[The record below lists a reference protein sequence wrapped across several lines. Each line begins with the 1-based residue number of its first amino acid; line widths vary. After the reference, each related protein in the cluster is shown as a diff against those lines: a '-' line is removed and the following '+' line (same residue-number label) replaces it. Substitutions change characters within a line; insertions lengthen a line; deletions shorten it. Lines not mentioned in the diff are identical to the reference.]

1 MNIKNLSMSFGLQ
14 EIFNDVTIQIKDK
27 EKVGIIG
34 MNGAGKSTFFKLIM
48 GKLEPDNGKIILKP
62 GTRIGFLP
70 QVISD
75 EIPSMDISVFEYL
88 LDGRPIKK
96 LEAELSQAY
105 TDASIETDE
114 KKLKYIMKQIG
125 KLQEKLEYFEVY
137 NAENILLKIVTGMNI
152 DSDLL
157 DMKLCNLSGGQKS
170 KIAFAR
176 LLYSNPEILLLDE
189 PTNHLDIDTKDY
201 IINYLRNYNG
211 TILVI
216 SHDIEFLTA
225 VTTQTLY
232 VDKAT
237 HKMEL
242 FPGNYEKYMKI
253 RNERLKTQER
263 IYDKQVKEEE
273 KLKRIIA
280 KYIGGNE
287 KKARI
292 AKDRQKKLARLEENK
307 VTLEK
312 KQKTTRFKI
321 KINHPSG
328 VVPLKVENLKFGY
341 NENHILLENLTF
353 DLSRGEK
360 FLIVGE
366 NGIGKST
373 LLKLIVGTLSPL
385 DGEITINEKTEI
397 GYYAQ
402 EHELLDNEKII
413 LENFNEFNLSTKELR
428 SFLGNFLFSGDEVYK
443 KVSYLSPGER
453 SRVALAK
460 LALTGANLLILD
472 EPTNHLDPETQK
484 IIADT
489 FKDYE
494 GTMLVVSHNPEF
506 VDNLGIE
513 RMLMLPSGEIRY
525 YNKETVL
532 YYQELNEQS
541 KYKKIPNKK

>member
-1 MNIKNLSMSFGLQ
+1 MNIKNLTMTFGTQ
-14 EIFNDVTIQIKDK
+14 EIFDDINLQIKEK

-34 MNGAGKSTFFKLIM
+34 VNGAGKSTFFKLIL
-48 GKLEPDNGKIILKP
+48 GKLEPDRGKIILKP

-75 EIPSMDISVFEYL
+75 EIPSMEISVFDYL

-96 LEAELSQAY
+96 LEKELSEAY
-105 TDASIETDE
+105 TEASIESDE
-114 KKLKYIMKQIG
+114 KKLKIIMKKIG
-125 KLQEKLEYFEVY
+125 KLQEKLEYYEVY

-157 DMKLCNLSGGQKS
+157 DMKLCDLSGGQKS

-189 PTNHLDIDTKDY
+189 PTNHLDNDSKDY
-201 IINYLRNYNG
+201 IIQYLKHYNG
-211 TILVI
+211 TVLVI
-216 SHDIEFLTA
+216 SHDIEFLDQ

-232 VDKAT
+232 VDKIT

-242 FPGNYEKYMKI
+242 FPGNYEKYIKI

-263 IYDKQVKEEE
+263 IYDKQIKEEE

-307 VTLEK
+307 ITLEK
-312 KQKTTRFKI
+312 KQKVTHFKI
-321 KINHPSG
+321 KINHQLG
-328 VVPLKVENLKFGY
+328 IIPLKCENLTFGY
-341 NENHILLENLTF
+341 NENHLLINDLTF

-360 FLIVGE
+360 FLVVGE
-366 NGIGKST
+366 NGVGKST
-373 LLKLIVGTLSPL
+373 LLKLIMGYLKPLS
-385 DGEITINEKTEI
+385 GELQLNDKTEL

-413 LENFNEFNLSTKELR
+413 LENFSEFSLSTKEIR
-428 SFLGNFLFSGDEVYK
+428 SFLGNFLFSGDDVYK
-443 KVSYLSPGER
+443 KVAYLSPGER

-472 EPTNHLDPETQK
+472 EPTNHLDPQTQE
-484 IIADT
+484 IIAQT

-494 GTMLVVSHNPEF
+494 GTMLVVSHNVDF

-513 RMLMLPSGEIRY
+513 RMLMLPSGEIKY
-525 YNKETVL
+525 YDKDTVL
-532 YYQELNEQS
+532 YYQELNNQS
-541 KYKKIPNKK
+541 KYKKKIS

>member
-1 MNIKNLSMSFGLQ
+1 MNIKNLTMSFGLQ
-14 EIFNDVTIQIKDK
+14 EIFDDVTISIKEK

-48 GKLEPDNGKIILKP
+48 GKLEPDSGKIILKP

-75 EIPSMDISVFEYL
+75 EIPSMDITVFDYL
-88 LDGRPIKK
+88 LEGRPIKK
-96 LEAELSQAY
+96 LEAKLNKAY
-105 TDASIETDE
+105 EDASMETE
-114 KKLKYIMKQIG
+114 EHKLNDIMKQIS
-125 KLQEKLEYFEVY
+125 KLQAKLEYYDVY
-137 NAENILLKIVTGMNI
+137 NAENILLKLVAGMNI

-157 DMKLCNLSGGQKS
+157 DTKLCNLSGGQKS
-170 KIAFAR
+170 KVAFAR

-189 PTNHLDIDTKDY
+189 PTNHLDVDTKEY
-201 IINYLRNYNG
+201 IINYLKNYNG

-216 SHDIEFLTA
+216 SHDIEFLDQ
-225 VTTQTLY
+225 VTSQTLY
-232 VDKAT
+232 VDKET
-237 HKMEL
+237 HKMEI
-242 FPGNYEKYMKI
+242 FPGNYEKYTKI

-263 IYDKQVKEEE
+263 IYEKQVKEEE

-292 AKDRQKKLARLEENK
+292 AKDRQKKLARLEDNK
-307 VTLEK
+307 ITINK
-312 KQKTTRFKI
+312 KVKKTKFKI
-321 KINHPSG
+321 KVNQSSG
-328 VVPLKVENLKFGY
+328 IVPLKVENLKFGY
-341 NENHILLENLTF
+341 DEEHILFDNLTF
-353 DLSRGEK
+353 DLERGEK

-373 LLKLIVGTLSPL
+373 LLKLIVGKLKPL
-385 DGEITINEKTEI
+385 FGEIFINDKTEI

-402 EHELLDNEKII
+402 EHELLDNDKII
-413 LENFNEFNLSTKELR
+413 LDNFNEFNLSIGNLR
-428 SFLGNFLFSGDEVYK
+428 AFLGNFLFTGDDVYK

-494 GTMLVVSHNPEF
+494 GTMLVVSHNLEF

-525 YNKETVL
+525 YEKKTIM
-532 YYQELNEQS
+532 YYQELNKQT
-541 KYKKIPNKK
+541 KH

>member
-1 MNIKNLSMSFGLQ
+1 MNIKDLTMTFGTQ
-14 EIFNDVTIQIKDK
+14 EIFDDINLQIKEK

-34 MNGAGKSTFFKLIM
+34 VNGAGKSTFFKLIL
-48 GKLEPDNGKIILKP
+48 GKLEPDRGKIILKP

-75 EIPSMDISVFEYL
+75 EIPSMEISVFDYL

-96 LEAELSQAY
+96 LEKELSEAY
-105 TDASIETDE
+105 TEASIESDE
-114 KKLKYIMKQIG
+114 KKLKIIMKKIG
-125 KLQEKLEYFEVY
+125 KLQEKLEYYEVY

-157 DMKLCNLSGGQKS
+157 DMKLCDLSGGQKS

-189 PTNHLDIDTKDY
+189 PTNHLDNDSKDY
-201 IINYLRNYNG
+201 IIQYLKHYNG
-211 TILVI
+211 TVLVI
-216 SHDIEFLTA
+216 SHDIEFLDQ

-232 VDKAT
+232 VDKIT

-242 FPGNYEKYMKI
+242 FPGNYEKYIKI

-263 IYDKQVKEEE
+263 IYDKQIKEEE

-307 VTLEK
+307 ITLEK
-312 KQKTTRFKI
+312 KQKVTHFKI
-321 KINHPSG
+321 KINHQSG
-328 VVPLKVENLKFGY
+328 IIPLKCENLTFGY
-341 NENHILLENLTF
+341 NENHLLINDLTF

-360 FLIVGE
+360 FLVVGE
-366 NGIGKST
+366 NGVGKST
-373 LLKLIVGTLSPL
+373 LLKLIMGYLKPLS
-385 DGEITINEKTEI
+385 GELQLNDRTEL

-413 LENFNEFNLSTKELR
+413 LENFSEFSLSTKEIR
-428 SFLGNFLFSGDEVYK
+428 SFLGNFLFSGDDVYK
-443 KVSYLSPGER
+443 KVAYLSPGER

-472 EPTNHLDPETQK
+472 EPTNHLDPQTQE
-484 IIADT
+484 IIAQT

-494 GTMLVVSHNPEF
+494 GTMLVVSHNVDF

-513 RMLMLPSGEIRY
+513 RMLMLPSGEIKY
-525 YNKETVL
+525 YDKDTVL
-532 YYQELNEQS
+532 YYQELNNQS
-541 KYKKIPNKK
+541 KYKKKIS